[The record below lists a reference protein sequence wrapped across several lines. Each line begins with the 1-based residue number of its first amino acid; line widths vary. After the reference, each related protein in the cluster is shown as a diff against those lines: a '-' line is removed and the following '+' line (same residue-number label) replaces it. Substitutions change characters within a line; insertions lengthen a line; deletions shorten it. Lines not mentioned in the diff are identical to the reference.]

1 MKSRLLRISMPMLLL
16 TAWASAAHAGVHIDL
31 GLGLLPPPV
40 YVPPPPVYTA
50 PPPPVYYGPTV
61 VYPDPEWD
69 YGGFGGWGGHWD
81 GDHWDHEHWDRD
93 WHRRGD
99 WGDRHWQR

>member
-1 MKSRLLRISMPMLLL
+1 MKWIGFGLVLPALMLTML
-16 TAWASAAHAGVHIDL
+16 AGSASAGVHIDL

-61 VYPDPEWD
+61 VYPNAEWD

-99 WGDRHWQR
+99 WGGDRWHR